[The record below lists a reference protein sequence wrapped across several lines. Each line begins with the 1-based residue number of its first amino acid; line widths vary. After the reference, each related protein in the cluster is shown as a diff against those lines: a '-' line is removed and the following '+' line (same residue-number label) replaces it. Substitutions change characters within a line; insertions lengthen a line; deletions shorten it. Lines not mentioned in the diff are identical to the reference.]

1 MMTSGKVLYTLVKFH
16 FQRQPVSFPNPQ
28 LHLQRATTYP
38 PCAWLRYF
46 CTVGT
51 ATVMHA
57 DLRVH
62 PERELSALAW
72 LDAEERARW
81 QNCLHLGA
89 RRRFALCRAAL
100 RLILC
105 QQLAC
110 PNAQLAFGR
119 SRYGKPFATVSAAPA
134 AVSFNVSHSGEH
146 GLIAFAPAGRLGID
160 VEEYVARRYPDHLS
174 TSSSL
179 FTAQERGAL
188 ARAQG
193 SDKVHLFARLWT
205 LKEALAKAHGT
216 GLRRGSAQLAIPAAL
231 LHGTTSRGQ
240 FASESAVQWRA
251 DYIGGAAFAAAVVQ
265 EIF

>member
-1 MMTSGKVLYTLVKFH
+1 
-16 FQRQPVSFPNPQ
+16 
-28 LHLQRATTYP
+28 
-38 PCAWLRYF
+38 
-46 CTVGT
+46 
-51 ATVMHA
+51 MHV

-62 PERELSALAW
+62 PEREMSALAW

-81 QNCLHLGA
+81 QNYLHLGA

-105 QQLAC
+105 QRLAC

-146 GLIAFAPAGRLGID
+146 GLIAFAPAGRLGVD

-174 TSSSL
+174 TFSSL
-179 FTAQERGAL
+179 FTAQERDAL

-193 SDKVHLFARLWT
+193 SDRVRLFAKLWT
-205 LKEALAKAHGT
+205 LKEALAKARGT
-216 GLRRGSAQLAIPAAL
+216 GLRRGGSAQLAVSAAL
-231 LHGTTSRGQ
+231 LHDTTRRVQ
-240 FASESAVQWRA
+240 FVSEPAGQWRA
-251 DYIGGAAFAAAVVQ
+251 DYIGNESFAAAVVQ